1 MSRAILVLE
10 EMPSKCHL
18 CPMSRFVSEISDDNN
33 SIYCFFNRYIG
44 AKYKTTEWDAD
55 RPQWCP
61 LKEMPKRKE
70 YYIDEVYG
78 DMYEL
83 TDSAYVNGW
92 NNCLEEIEK

>member
-61 LKEMPKRKE
+61 LKEMPDRKRLPH
-70 YYIDEVYG
+70 
-78 DMYEL
+78 EL
-83 TDSAYVNGW
+83 EDDDILFGRACGW
-92 NNCLEEIEK
+92 NACLEEIER